1 MEIERKNE
9 QKTVISVET
18 FTIFL
23 YGLCLLSLSTILGKK
38 NLSQEITENL
48 FQKSQTLI

>member
-1 MEIERKNE
+1 MEIERKNK
-9 QKTVISVET
+9 QKNRYFGKT

-23 YGLCLLSLSTILGKK
+23 FGLCLLSLSTILGKK
-38 NLSQEITENL
+38 NLSQEITENF